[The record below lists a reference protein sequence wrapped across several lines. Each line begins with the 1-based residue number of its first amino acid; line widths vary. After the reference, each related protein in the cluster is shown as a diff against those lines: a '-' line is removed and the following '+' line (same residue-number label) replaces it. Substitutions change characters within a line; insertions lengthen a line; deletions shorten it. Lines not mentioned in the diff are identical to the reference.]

1 MYDNL
6 DFKLNI
12 NEVKGIDFLSE
23 TPLYF
28 DVSGEHCFNGA
39 NVITGNL
46 NSFRISVSEIGVNL
60 KDGSL
65 CKYFLGDN
73 FQTLGR
79 GDTKMAI
86 EKLSDTLHLPLQ
98 KATVTRIDIAQN
110 YIVRHPTSVYFNH
123 LGNSIYNKRLEQPDG
138 LYYYNSKGLLVFY
151 DKVKEQRAKG
161 QPIPELFSNRNTLR
175 YEMRYKARLK
185 DSFKVDRVTA
195 EMLYNETFYR
205 NIIDQWHKAYK
216 DIQKINDVSLN
227 FEAMKTKKDLYV
239 MGLVSLID
247 QQGGE
252 IAIKQQINEAFK
264 KGSLSRKQKFDLFIA
279 ISEASKATFATIQ
292 SDVIQELDKKINESV
307 RNYR

>member
-12 NEVKGIDFLSE
+12 NEVKGVDFLSE
-23 TPLYF
+23 TPQYF
-28 DVSGEHCFNGA
+28 DVTGQHCFNGA

-46 NSFRISVSEIGVNL
+46 KGFRISVSERGVNL

-65 CKYFLGDN
+65 CKYYLGDN

-79 GDTKMAI
+79 GDTKQAI
-86 EKLSDTLHLPLQ
+86 EMLSDTLHLPLH

-110 YIVRHPTSVYFNH
+110 YIVKHPTSVYFNH
-123 LGNSIYNKRLEQPDG
+123 LGNCMFNERLVQPDG
-138 LYYYNSKGLLVFY
+138 LYYKNSSGLLVFY
-151 DKVKEQRAKG
+151 DKVKEQKAKG
-161 QPIPELFSNRNTLR
+161 QIIPELYNNRNTLR
-175 YEMRYKARLK
+175 YEMRHKVRIK
-185 DSFKVDRVTA
+185 NTFKVERVTA

-205 NIIDQWHKAYK
+205 NIIDQWHKAYT

-227 FEAMKTKKDLYV
+227 FEAMKTKKDLYL

-264 KGSLSRKQKFDLFIA
+264 KGSLSRKQKFDLFNA
-279 ISEASKATFATIQ
+279 ISEAGKATIATIQ

-307 RNYR
+307 KNYR

>member
-12 NEVKGIDFLSE
+12 NEVKGVDFLSE
-23 TPLYF
+23 TPQYF
-28 DVSGEHCFNGA
+28 DVTGQHCFNGA

-46 NSFRISVSEIGVNL
+46 KGFRISVSERGVNL

-65 CKYFLGDN
+65 CKYYLGDN

-79 GDTKMAI
+79 GDTKQAI
-86 EKLSDTLHLPLQ
+86 EMLSDTLHLPLH

-110 YIVRHPTSVYFNH
+110 YIVKHPTSVYFNH
-123 LGNSIYNKRLEQPDG
+123 LGNCMFNERLVQPDG
-138 LYYYNSKGLLVFY
+138 LYYKNSSGLLVFY
-151 DKVKEQRAKG
+151 DKVKEQKAKG
-161 QPIPELFSNRNTLR
+161 QIIPELYNNRNTLR
-175 YEMRYKARLK
+175 YEMRHKVRIK
-185 DSFKVDRVTA
+185 NTFKVERVTA

-205 NIIDQWHKAYK
+205 NIIDQWHKAYT

-227 FEAMKTKKDLYV
+227 FEAMKTKKDLYL

-252 IAIKQQINEAFK
+252 IAIKQQINEAYK
-264 KGSLSRKQKFDLFIA
+264 KGSLSRKQKFDLFNA
-279 ISEASKATFATIQ
+279 ISEAGKATIATIQ

-307 RNYR
+307 KSYR

>member
-12 NEVKGIDFLSE
+12 NEVKGVDFLSE
-23 TPLYF
+23 TPQYF
-28 DVSGEHCFNGA
+28 DVTGQHCFNGA

-46 NSFRISVSEIGVNL
+46 KGFRISVSERGVNL

-65 CKYFLGDN
+65 CKYYLGDN

-79 GDTKMAI
+79 GDTKQAI
-86 EKLSDTLHLPLQ
+86 EMLSDTLHLPLH

-110 YIVRHPTSVYFNH
+110 YIVKHPTSVYFNH
-123 LGNSIYNKRLEQPDG
+123 LGNCMFNERLVQPDG
-138 LYYYNSKGLLVFY
+138 LYYKNSSGLLVFY
-151 DKVKEQRAKG
+151 DKVKEQKAKG
-161 QPIPELFSNRNTLR
+161 QIIPELYNNRNTLR
-175 YEMRYKARLK
+175 YEMRHKVRLK
-185 DSFKVDRVTA
+185 NTFKVERVTA
-195 EMLYNETFYR
+195 EMLYNEIFYR

-227 FEAMKTKKDLYV
+227 FEAMKTKKDLYL

-264 KGSLSRKQKFDLFIA
+264 KGSLSRKQKFDLFNA
-279 ISEASKATFATIQ
+279 ISEAGKATIATIQ

-307 RNYR
+307 KNYR